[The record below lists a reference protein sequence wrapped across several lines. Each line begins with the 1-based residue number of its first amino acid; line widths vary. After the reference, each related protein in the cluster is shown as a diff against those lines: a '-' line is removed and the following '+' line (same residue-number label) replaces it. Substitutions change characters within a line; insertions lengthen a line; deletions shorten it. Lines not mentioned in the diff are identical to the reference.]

1 MLITFKSKAAADII
15 MYKTHAKRIL
25 TLLGKEIDRGVITA
39 EETAQAIARLEAAIA
54 ESKNQDADNAVAAAD
69 HDGDDQQIQHVAHAE
84 GYPAEGSA
92 KKPTDVRV
100 YSSGI
105 VRLHPFVI
113 QG

>member
-39 EETAQAIARLEAAIA
+39 EETAQAIARLEAEIA

-69 HDGDDQQIQHVAHAE
+69 HDGDDERQREQGVSFATRAYPVLEMLRAAHREQQ
-84 GYPAEGSA
+84 
-92 KKPTDVRV
+92 
-100 YSSGI
+100 
-105 VRLHPFVI
+105 FVMW
-113 QG
+113 GV

>member
-54 ESKNQDADNAVAAAD
+54 ESKNQDADNAVAAAY
-69 HDGDDQQIQHVAHAE
+69 HDSDDERQLEQGVSFATRTHPLLEMLRAAHREQQ
-84 GYPAEGSA
+84 
-92 KKPTDVRV
+92 
-100 YSSGI
+100 
-105 VRLHPFVI
+105 FVMW
-113 QG
+113 GV